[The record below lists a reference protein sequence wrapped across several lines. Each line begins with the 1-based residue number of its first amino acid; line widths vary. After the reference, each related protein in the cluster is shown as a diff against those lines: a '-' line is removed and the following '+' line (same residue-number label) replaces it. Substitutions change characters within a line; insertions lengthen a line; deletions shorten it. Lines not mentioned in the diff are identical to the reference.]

1 MPLRSKA
8 LRGQKALD
16 NIVELRN
23 ITKRFGNLVANDNI
37 SINIKRGTIHSIIGE
52 NGAGK
57 STLMNILAG
66 LIRPDEGEI
75 IIGGKKW
82 EFFSAKDANKAGIGM
97 VHQEFMLYPELTVLE
112 NIILGYETMKNSVF
126 IDIDK
131 AKVEIGEI
139 CKKFNLQFPLDAKV
153 KFLPIS
159 VQQQVEIAKVLY
171 RGAEVIILD
180 EPTAVLTPQ
189 GIEGLF
195 KAMKFLVS
203 QGKTILFITHKM
215 KEVLRISN
223 EITVLKNG
231 KVTGTVTPQEVDEHK
246 LASMMVGREVFLNI
260 PKPEKD
266 VSDTIFDIENLSVKG
281 DDGLEKVKN
290 VSFSVRKGEVFGIAG
305 IANNGQK
312 ELVEAIFGL
321 RPIQSGRIKFKGQ
334 DITSSTPGQKRT
346 LGIGY
351 IPQDRINVGSNV
363 KASLWENAIM
373 GYHLTHMR
381 ENKIWLKHRLA
392 YDFTNE
398 VVKNFSVKIPSIFSP
413 ARTLSGGNLQKLV
426 VGREFSQNYDFFL
439 IEDPTRGIDI
449 GSTEFIWKQIVDSA
463 AKGKTILLISH
474 DLNEILTLSDRIGV
488 IFGGRIVKVVDAK
501 STDEKELGY
510 LMTGGGAESV
520 KEA

>member
-1 MPLRSKA
+1 M
-8 LRGQKALD
+8 LRGREALD

-23 ITKRFGNLVANDNI
+23 ITKRFSNLIANDKI

-57 STLMNILAG
+57 STLMNILSG
-66 LIRPDEGEI
+66 LIRPDDGEI
-75 IIGGKKW
+75 IIDGKKC
-82 EFFSAKDANKAGIGM
+82 EFFSAKDASKAGIGM
-97 VHQEFMLYPELTVLE
+97 VHQEFMLYPELSVTE
-112 NIILGYETMKNSVF
+112 NIILGYETIKKSIFLDTN
-126 IDIDK
+126 K
-131 AKVEIGEI
+131 AKDEIIEI
-139 CKKFNLQFPLDAKV
+139 CTKYSFQFPLDAKV

-159 VQQQVEIAKVLY
+159 IQQQVEIAKVLY

-195 KAMKFLVS
+195 KAMRFLVS

-215 KEVLRISN
+215 KEVLKISD

-231 KVTGTVTPQEVDEHK
+231 KVTGTVTPEEVDEHK
-246 LASMMVGREVFLNI
+246 LASMMVGREVFLDI
-260 PKPEKD
+260 PKPQKVFSD
-266 VSDTIFDIENLSVKG
+266 VILNVENLSVKG

-290 VSFSVRKGEVFGIAG
+290 VSFSVKKGEVFGVAG

-321 RPIQSGRIKFKGQ
+321 RPSQSGKIKFKDY
-334 DITSSTPGQKRT
+334 DITNTNPSQKRT

-351 IPQDRINVGSNV
+351 IPQDRITIGSNV
-363 KASLWENAIM
+363 KGPLWENAIM
-373 GYHLTHMR
+373 GYHLTQM
-381 ENKIWLKHRLA
+381 NDKVLLNHRLA
-392 YDFTNE
+392 YDYTNE
-398 VVKNFSVKIPSIFSP
+398 VVRKFNVKIPSIFSP

-426 VGREFSQNYDFFL
+426 VGREFNQDYDFFL

-449 GSTEFIWKQIVDSA
+449 GSTEFIWKQIIDSA

-488 IFGGRIVKVVDAK
+488 IFGGRIVKIVDAGN
-501 STDEKELGY
+501 TDEQELGY
-510 LMTGGGAESV
+510 LMTGGND
-520 KEA
+520 KN

>member
-1 MPLRSKA
+1 M
-8 LRGQKALD
+8 D

-23 ITKRFGNLVANDNI
+23 ITKRFGSLVANDNI
-37 SINIKRGTIHSIIGE
+37 SMNIKRGTIHSIIGE

-75 IIGGKKW
+75 IIGGKKC
-82 EFFSAKDANKAGIGM
+82 EFHSAKDANKAGIGM
-97 VHQEFMLYPELTVLE
+97 VHQEFMLYPELTVVE
-112 NIILGYETMKNSVF
+112 NIILGYETIKNSAF
-126 IDIDK
+126 LDLDK
-131 AKVEIGEI
+131 ARAEISEI
-139 CKKFNLQFPLDAKV
+139 CKKYSLQFPLDTKI

-195 KAMKFLVS
+195 KAMEFLVS

-215 KEVLRISN
+215 KEVLRISD

-260 PKPEKD
+260 PKPEKE
-266 VSDTIFDIENLSVKG
+266 VTDTIFDVENLTVKG
-281 DDGLEKVKN
+281 DDGFEKVKN
-290 VSFSVRKGEVFGIAG
+290 VSFSVKRGEVFGIAG

-312 ELVEAIFGL
+312 ELIEALFGL
-321 RPIQSGRIKFKGQ
+321 RPVQSGKIRFKGQ
-334 DITSSTPGQKRT
+334 DISNTNPGQKRA

-351 IPQDRINVGSNV
+351 IPQDRINIGSNV
-363 KASLWENAIM
+363 KAPLWENTIM
-373 GYHLTHMR
+373 GYHLTHMK
-381 ENKIWLKHRLA
+381 ENKIFLNHKLA
-392 YDFTNE
+392 HDFTNE
-398 VVKNFSVKIPSIFSP
+398 VVKKFNVKIPSIFSA
-413 ARTLSGGNLQKLV
+413 ARTLSGGNLQKLI
-426 VGREFSQNYDFFL
+426 VGREFSQDYDFFL

-449 GSTEFIWKQIVDSA
+449 GSTEFIWKQIVDYA
-463 AKGKTILLISH
+463 AKGKTVFLISH

-488 IFGGRIVKVVDAK
+488 LYGGRIVKIIDAK
-501 STDEKELGY
+501 NTDEKELGY
-510 LMTGGGAESV
+510 YMTGGGAENAKV
-520 KEA
+520 A